1 MYSGL
6 RSTLELSKP
15 LPQCLLDTIGKLSIL
30 NIMYILDVVVHGILN
45 IHVIINDT
53 IPVLLGY
60 YVV

>member
-1 MYSGL
+1 
-6 RSTLELSKP
+6 
-15 LPQCLLDTIGKLSIL
+15 
-30 NIMYILDVVVHGILN
+30 MYILDVVVHGILN